1 MEWPLTIAALVFLAA
16 YAWEVIGDLRGT
28 GEIIA
33 ETVINI
39 TWAVFVIDYVVTL
52 ILAKPRWKWFY
63 THLFDLAIV
72 VLPMLRPLRLLRLV
86 TLLTILQRAAG
97 PAFRGRVV
105 IYVIGAVSLLVFVA
119 ALAMLDTERSAPGSL
134 ITTFPDSLWW
144 AVVTITTVGY
154 GDVYPVTELG
164 RVIAVGVMLGGIAL
178 LGIVT
183 ATLASWIVDR
193 VARQD
198 EQAQAAT
205 RKQVA
210 DLANEV
216 AELKQR
222 IVER

>member
-1 MEWPLTIAALVFLAA
+1 
-16 YAWEVIGDLRGT
+16 
-28 GEIIA
+28 
-33 ETVINI
+33 
-39 TWAVFVIDYVVTL
+39 
-52 ILAKPRWKWFY
+52 
-63 THLFDLAIV
+63 
-72 VLPMLRPLRLLRLV
+72 V

-105 IYVIGAVSLLVFVA
+105 VYVIGAVSLLVFVA
-119 ALAMLDTERSAPGSL
+119 ALAMLDTERSAPESL